1 MPRNPLISTRMNT
14 GKQPQDRPQAIPPVP
29 EEYVGDNNP
38 YRGTESHGVAR
49 TVEPT
54 PIEGYGATQPGVT
67 YVKPEKDEEPVPVRI
82 VQSFGREIKDW
93 RAHTGSV
100 GTQGITILGRNEAR
114 SSVLVQNQ
122 DAANSLY
129 IAANPIDS
137 VNCDILGF
145 ELKPG
150 QSVTINSENEVY
162 AVAKVAGPSKWQ
174 AIEHY
179 SVEL

>member
-1 MPRNPLISTRMNT
+1 MARNPLLNTRLNT
-14 GKQPQDRPQAIPPVP
+14 GKSPQTRPEAIPPVP

-38 YRGTESHGVAR
+38 YRGIESHGVAR

-54 PIEGYGATQPGVT
+54 PIEGYGATQPGIT
-67 YVKPEKDEEPVPVRI
+67 YVKPEKDEDPVPVRI
-82 VQSFGREIKDW
+82 VQAHGREIRDW
-93 RAHTGSV
+93 RPHTGSV
-100 GTQGITILGRNEAR
+100 GSQGLMILGRNEAR

-122 DAANSLY
+122 DAANSIY
-129 IAANPIDS
+129 ISATPIDS

-145 ELKPG
+145 ELKAG

-162 AVAKVAGPSKWQ
+162 AVAKVAGPTKWQ